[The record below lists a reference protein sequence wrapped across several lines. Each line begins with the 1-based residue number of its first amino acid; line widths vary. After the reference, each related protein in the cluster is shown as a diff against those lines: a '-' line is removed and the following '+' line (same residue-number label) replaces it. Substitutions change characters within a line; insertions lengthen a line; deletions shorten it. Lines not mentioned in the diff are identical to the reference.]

1 MPSVS
6 IRSMQFADIA
16 ALSNLAAACM
26 PFPWAERQF
35 RESLSQGDDARV
47 LSISD
52 QIVGFIISRRV
63 SVDEAE
69 LLNIA
74 VDPAY
79 QRQGLARLLL
89 DTLRTL
95 YQQSGIKHWHLELR
109 ASNTAAL
116 ACYRHYG
123 FVLQG
128 RRRAYYP
135 AMAGRE
141 DALLMKLE
149 SV

>member
-1 MPSVS
+1 
-6 IRSMQFADIA
+6 MQLADVV
-16 ALSNLAAACM
+16 ALSNLAAVCM
-26 PFPWAERQF
+26 AFSWDEPQF
-35 RESLSQGDDARV
+35 SASLTQGDDARV
-47 LSISD
+47 LIISEH
-52 QIVGFIISRRV
+52 IVGFIISRRV

-74 VDPAY
+74 VDPVY

-89 DTLRTL
+89 DTLRAS
-95 YQQSGIKHWHLELR
+95 YQQAGIKHWYLELR

-116 ACYRHYG
+116 ACYTHYG
-123 FVLQG
+123 FVLRG
-128 RRRAYYP
+128 RRKAYYP

>member
-1 MPSVS
+1 
-6 IRSMQFADIA
+6 MQLADLA
-16 ALSNLAAACM
+16 ALSSLAAVCM
-26 PFPWAERQF
+26 AFPWDEQQF
-35 RESLSQGDDARV
+35 FASLDQGDDALV
-47 LSISD
+47 LINKD
-52 QIVGFIISRRV
+52 QRIGFIISRRV

-89 DTLRTL
+89 DTLRAT
-95 YQQSGIKHWHLELR
+95 YQHAGIKHWYLELR

-116 ACYRHYG
+116 ACYTHYG

-128 RRRAYYP
+128 RRRDYYP
-135 AMAGRE
+135 AMLGRE